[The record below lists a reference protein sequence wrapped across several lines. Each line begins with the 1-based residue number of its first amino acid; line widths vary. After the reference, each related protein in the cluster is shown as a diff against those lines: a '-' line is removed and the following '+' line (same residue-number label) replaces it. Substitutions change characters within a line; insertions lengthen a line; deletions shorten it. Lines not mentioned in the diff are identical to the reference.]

1 MRNILPY
8 TIFFTIE
15 LILIFQIF
23 YIYSYI
29 DLFNKNK
36 RILADSNE
44 IEDLDKIDLILTD
57 QTGTFTK
64 NYIYFNYCVITDG
77 CYEYRNNG
85 KNSSLNII
93 SKDYRKI

>member
-15 LILIFQIF
+15 LILI
-23 YIYSYI
+23 
-29 DLFNKNK
+29 
-36 RILADSNE
+36 ADSNE